1 MESPSDRPRAG
12 HLQVPDMEHLIPER
26 RMRHLFVVGSTLIAG
41 AILLQPTPARAQAP
55 AAPTIT
61 VSADATLQVPA
72 DSVTFTLSWLL
83 GAAPGDAQQPE
94 DDKTITDLKALL
106 HDAGAGA
113 VPIRFSATPS
123 WMSYNSDDDNAER
136 AQRTRRVEVT
146 LTGRSVITA
155 VLTRLRNHPVLRV
168 DDSDFDCTCREAMQ
182 HQASAMAFAKARGRA
197 EALAT
202 AAGGHL
208 HGLRMVTNQPFG
220 MYMGYQE
227 GRVSAS
233 YANAGNAPQP
243 PSRITSQPSGDGLQI
258 PLLNVR
264 EMVYTVWELGE

>member
-1 MESPSDRPRAG
+1 M
-12 HLQVPDMEHLIPER
+12 
-26 RMRHLFVVGSTLIAG
+26 AG
-41 AILLQPTPARAQAP
+41 AMLMQPAPALAQKA
-55 AAPTIT
+55 AAPTVT
-61 VSADATLQVPA
+61 VSGEATLQVPA
-72 DSVTFTLSWLL
+72 DSVTLTLSWLL

-94 DDKTITDLKALL
+94 DDKTVADLKALL
-106 HDAGAGA
+106 REAGAGSA
-113 VPIRFSATPS
+113 TLRFSAMPS
-123 WMSYNSDDDNAER
+123 WMMYDSDDNPDR
-136 AQRTRRVEVT
+136 AQRTRKVDIT

-155 VLTRLRNHPVLRV
+155 VLTRLRNHPVFRI
-168 DDSDFDCTCREAMQ
+168 DRSDFDCTCRETVQ
-182 HQASAMAFAKARGRA
+182 HQASALAFARARGRA
-197 EALAT
+197 QALAT

-243 PSRITSQPSGDGLQI
+243 PSRTTSQPSGDGLQI
-258 PLLNVR
+258 PLLDVR